1 MTMLKADVVN
11 RDVPGVVY
19 RIKIVLLGTRPP
31 IWRRVL
37 VPADFTL
44 AQLHDVVQ
52 VAVGWGNGHLHEFTI
67 GGRTFGEPNPDLF
80 MDGPPCI
87 DELKVILSDV
97 LPSPPGK
104 AKYTYDFGDSWE
116 HAIKVEKILAPEAGV
131 TYPLCTGGERHGPP
145 EDCGGIPGFYNLL
158 EALADPDHPE
168 HEDMQ
173 EWIGGF
179 DAEEF
184 SVEAVNQRLRMM
196 FPALRKRKAKRVARR
211 PAATPSM
218 PDLQALVQS
227 LAVELE
233 QSDALRER
241 IRPDDRVSLELS
253 DRERELLLKAFDHEE
268 LTSRV
273 RGLPQ
278 PDESPTDTFT
288 LDELDELAGH
298 VAAEANHTKDR
309 KLGKELKR
317 LFERIA
323 TRLDSFTDE
332 DD

>member
-1 MTMLKADVVN
+1 MPKADVAN
-11 RDVPGVVY
+11 RDNPETVY

-31 IWRRVL
+31 IWRRVW

-52 VAVGWGNGHLHEFTI
+52 VAMGWGNGHLHEFSI

-87 DELKVILSDV
+87 NEQKVILSDA
-97 LPSPPGK
+97 LPSPRAK
-104 AKYTYDFGDSWE
+104 ARYTYDFGDSWE
-116 HAIKVEKILAPEAGV
+116 HTLTVEKILAPEAGV
-131 TYPLCTGGERHGPP
+131 AYPLCAGGERHGPP
-145 EDCGGIPGFYNLL
+145 EDCGGIPGFYNML

-173 EWIGGF
+173 EWIGRF

-184 SVEAVNQRLRMM
+184 SVDAVNQRLQTM
-196 FPALRKRKAKRVARR
+196 FPATRKRQAKRVAQRR
-211 PAATPSM
+211 SANPSM
-218 PDLQALVQS
+218 PDLQALMQS
-227 LAVELE
+227 LAAELE
-233 QSDALRER
+233 QSYAQRQR

-253 DRERELLLKAFDHEE
+253 DRERELLLNAFAHEE
-268 LTSRV
+268 LISRLRRV
-273 RGLPQ
+273 PQ
-278 PDESPTDTFT
+278 PDQSPADSFT

-323 TRLDSFTDE
+323 ARLESFTDQE
-332 DD
+332 D